1 MNKKD
6 KLSLMAKS
14 KNITKVRKNID
25 TIDLKILKLL
35 SLRRKQVIK
44 ITKFKKRSE
53 IVDKKRINLMLKNL
67 VQEGKK
73 LKVESFIVVNL
84 WKAMINSFIKLER
97 RKI

>member
-6 KLSLMAKS
+6 KLSLIAKS
-14 KNITKVRKNID
+14 KNIRKVRNNID
-25 TIDLKILKLL
+25 AIDLKILKLL

-67 VQEGKK
+67 VQKGKK
-73 LKVESFIVVNL
+73 LKIESFIVVNL

>member
-1 MNKKD
+1 M
-6 KLSLMAKS
+6 
-14 KNITKVRKNID
+14 
-25 TIDLKILKLL
+25 
-35 SLRRKQVIK
+35 IK

-67 VQEGKK
+67 VQKGKK

>member
-1 MNKKD
+1 
-6 KLSLMAKS
+6 MAKS

-44 ITKFKKRSE
+44 IIKFKKRSE

-67 VQEGKK
+67 VQKGKK

>member
-6 KLSLMAKS
+6 KLSLIAKS
-14 KNITKVRKNID
+14 KNIKKVRKNID

-67 VQEGKK
+67 VQKGKK

-97 RKI
+97 TKI

>member
-6 KLSLMAKS
+6 KLSLIAKS
-14 KNITKVRKNID
+14 KNIKKVRKNID

-67 VQEGKK
+67 VQKGKK

>member
-1 MNKKD
+1 
-6 KLSLMAKS
+6 
-14 KNITKVRKNID
+14 
-25 TIDLKILKLL
+25 
-35 SLRRKQVIK
+35 VIK

-67 VQEGKK
+67 VQKGKK

>member
-6 KLSLMAKS
+6 KLSLIAKS
-14 KNITKVRKNID
+14 KNIKKVRKNID
-25 TIDLKILKLL
+25 AIDLRILKLL
-35 SLRRKQVIK
+35 SLIRKQVIK

-67 VQEGKK
+67 VQKGKK

>member
-25 TIDLKILKLL
+25 VIDIKILKLL

-67 VQEGKK
+67 VQKGKK

>member
-1 MNKKD
+1 
-6 KLSLMAKS
+6 MAKS

-25 TIDLKILKLL
+25 AIDLKILKLL

-67 VQEGKK
+67 VQKGKK
-73 LKVESFIVVNL
+73 LKVESAPKPQNPAPVRNNIL
-84 WKAMINSFIKLER
+84 KDW
-97 RKI
+97 